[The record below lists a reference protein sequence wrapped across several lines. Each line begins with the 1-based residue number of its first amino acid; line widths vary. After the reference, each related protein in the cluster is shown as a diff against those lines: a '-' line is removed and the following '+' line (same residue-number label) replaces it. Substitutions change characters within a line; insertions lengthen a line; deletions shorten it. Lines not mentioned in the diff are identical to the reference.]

1 MSNAKDTNPNPEVP
15 EKAIR
20 RRFTAAYKLRILAG
34 AERCQEV
41 GMLGELLRR
50 EGLYSSHLTT
60 WRRQRDE
67 GVLSALEPKKRGR
80 KSKAQDPGVQEAER
94 LRRENQRLTERL
106 RQAELIIEAQKKV
119 SEILG
124 TGPDGLRL
132 RWRCWPNGMDETI
145 CPSATSGG
153 HDGPSNLGKPVGGT
167 CRGRRRGAVRGGAT
181 IARSRQAA
189 NLACRA
195 GGGSRKPSHRGGHLR
210 WRSGPV
216 RNRPGDR
223 EFDRRSSENRGA
235 GGRAAEPAPARAT
248 RRLA

>member
-20 RRFTAAYKLRILAG
+20 RRFTSAYKLRILAE

-67 GVLSALEPKKRGR
+67 GALSALEPKKRGR

-124 TGPDGLRL
+124 IPLRTPDD
-132 RWRCWPNGMDETI
+132 DE
-145 CPSATSGG
+145 
-153 HDGPSNLGKPVGGT
+153 
-167 CRGRRRGAVRGGAT
+167 RG
-181 IARSRQAA
+181 
-189 NLACRA
+189 
-195 GGGSRKPSHRGGHLR
+195 
-210 WRSGPV
+210 
-216 RNRPGDR
+216 
-223 EFDRRSSENRGA
+223 
-235 GGRAAEPAPARAT
+235 
-248 RRLA
+248 